1 MNSCRKHCRFG
12 TLDVEKVKDKIVI
25 CLEDEYLGTFHAGA
39 EAFSAGAVGM
49 ILVTEIDSFYD
60 STAYPHI
67 LPTSYVNYTDSQYI
81 DSYIKSEKNP
91 VAYITKAVTKTL
103 IILAPVIASFS
114 FYNTYKL
121 VMLLT

>member
-12 TLDVEKVKDKIVI
+12 TLDVEKVKGKIVI
-25 CLEDEYLGTFHAGA
+25 CLEDEYLRTFHAGA

-49 ILVTEIDSFYD
+49 ILATEIDSLYD

-67 LPTSYVNYTDSQYI
+67 LPTSYVNYTDSH
-81 DSYIKSEKNP
+81 IKSEKNP
-91 VAYITKAVTKTL
+91 VAYITKVVTETL
-103 IILAPVIASFS
+103 IIPVPVIASFS
-114 FYNTYKL
+114 FHNTYKL